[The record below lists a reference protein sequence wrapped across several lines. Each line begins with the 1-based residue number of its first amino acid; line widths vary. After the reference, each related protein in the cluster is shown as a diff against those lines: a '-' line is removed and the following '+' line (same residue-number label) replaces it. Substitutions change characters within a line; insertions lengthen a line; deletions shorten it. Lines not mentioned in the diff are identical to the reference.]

1 MDYKLS
7 QSILDKIIND
17 NDFSL
22 RMCLHMKIR
31 QQTLFKLVR
40 AESDSLRLPEQV
52 AFYKQEGFT
61 EDEIFDVTKTK
72 Q

>member
-7 QSILDKIIND
+7 QSILDKILND

-22 RMCLHMKIR
+22 RMCIHMKIR

>member
-1 MDYKLS
+1 MGYKLS
-7 QSILDKIIND
+7 QSILDKILND

-22 RMCLHMKIR
+22 RMCIHMKIR

>member
-7 QSILDKIIND
+7 QSILDKILND

>member
-40 AESDSLRLPEQV
+40 AKSDSLRLPEQV